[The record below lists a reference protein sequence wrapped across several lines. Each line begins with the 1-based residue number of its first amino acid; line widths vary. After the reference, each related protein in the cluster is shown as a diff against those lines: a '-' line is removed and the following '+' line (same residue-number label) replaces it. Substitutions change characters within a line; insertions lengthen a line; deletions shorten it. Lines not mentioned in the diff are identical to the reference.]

1 MKMLYEFIGGILAG
15 QCLEREVA
23 LAIASGDTG
32 SRARER
38 AQGARVRREELDH
51 QPTVK
56 GYLGPMWDGLRYEID
71 GRLRY
76 EFETTPEQREGR
88 EPIAILRYETQAVYD
103 MLSR

>member
-1 MKMLYEFIGGILAG
+1 MKMLYEFIGGPLAG
-15 QCLEREVA
+15 QRLERETV

-32 SRARER
+32 SRAAER

-56 GYLGPMWDGLRYEID
+56 GYLGPMWDGLRYEVD
-71 GRLRY
+71 GKLRY

-88 EPIAILRYETQAVYD
+88 EPTAILRYETQEVYN